1 MTKSE
6 QPKPVPL
13 PLLLVYGKPTSP
25 DLPQASWFR
34 AEDRSGINA
43 AAQNLKFAVIDIK
56 TEADRALIA
65 GVHEGVLKAGG
76 RLIVGSVA
84 VDVYQRIEEYAAR
97 ATAVLGAKA
106 SGDMAATPNV
116 LTEQNTNRGEKVSAS
131 VGPDLW
137 SGLRIG
143 SYAIC
148 KYWFENGAANGW
160 WLAIITDIDG
170 DDFVIRW
177 PDEPLTPPL
186 KIERKHIAILH
197 PSFDVKREWDRKR

>member
-1 MTKSE
+1 M
-6 QPKPVPL
+6 
-13 PLLLVYGKPTSP
+13 
-25 DLPQASWFR
+25 
-34 AEDRSGINA
+34 A

-76 RLIVGSVA
+76 RLIVGSVG

-97 ATAVLGAKA
+97 ATAVLGAK
-106 SGDMAATPNV
+106 SSSDVAAALNAA
-116 LTEQNTNRGEKVSAS
+116 TEQNKNNGEKLGAAAVR
-131 VGPDLW
+131 DLW
-137 SGLRIG
+137 DGLRIG

-177 PDEPLTPPL
+177 PDEPQTPPL